1 MAFKPDFL
9 KRRGADVKKIVAAW
23 NEAVEFAAKNPQE
36 ADPIMAKLTGQKP
49 EEFTTE
55 KTGVRFYGQEE
66 NKDYFGTPKSPG
78 LLC

>member
-1 MAFKPDFL
+1 
-9 KRRGADVKKIVAAW
+9 
-23 NEAVEFAAKNPQE
+23 
-36 ADPIMAKLTGQKP
+36 MAKLTGQKP